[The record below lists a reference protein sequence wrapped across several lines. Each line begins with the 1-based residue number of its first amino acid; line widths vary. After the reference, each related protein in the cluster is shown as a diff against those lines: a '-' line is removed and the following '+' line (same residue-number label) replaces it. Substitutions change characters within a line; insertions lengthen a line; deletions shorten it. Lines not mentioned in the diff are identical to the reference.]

1 MTRGS
6 RAVELGRATLVAALV
21 ALVAG
26 CSSGGSPPPAPAG
39 DAQLSQGREVYA
51 DHCARC
57 HGSGGAGGAGPRL
70 AGTEIDLGVVRSGR
84 RGMPAFGQRL
94 SDEELDAVAAY
105 IADGL

>member
-6 RAVELGRATLVAALV
+6 RAAERRRAALVAVVAALV
-21 ALVAG
+21 SA
-26 CSSGGSPPPAPAG
+26 CSAGGSPPPAPAG
-39 DAQLSQGREVYA
+39 DAQLAQGREVYA

-105 IADGL
+105 VVHVL